1 MNDQAWT
8 LIGVAAVALI
18 VIGGLAFLS
27 QRYSLDNI
35 KSKTVG
41 DGQFGTAR
49 WATKKEIHETYS
61 FVPFQPELWRA
72 GIDRPTEQG
81 LVIGCVGGKP
91 PKRSRKRKKPTKQSK
106 LIALLNKVMPKKK
119 AKVKPERK
127 KKAAPKQGNKLQTT
141 DLGCWHLVL

>member
-1 MNDQAWT
+1 MNNLNEQAWT

-49 WATKKEIHETYS
+49 WATKKEIHETYT

-72 GIDRPTEQG
+72 GQELPTEQG
-81 LVIGCVGGKP
+81 LVIGCVGGSP
-91 PKRSRKRKKPTKQSK
+91 PKRKKKQKKP
-106 LIALLNKVMPKKK
+106 A
-119 AKVKPERK
+119 
-127 KKAAPKQGNKLQTT
+127 
-141 DLGCWHLVL
+141 